1 MKKIALIIGITGQD
15 GSYLAELLLSKNY
28 IVHGLRRR
36 SSSFNTGRIDH
47 LLDDQSSL
55 PDGSSD
61 LKLHYGDLTDAAS
74 LAKVISL
81 CRPDEIY
88 NLGAQS
94 HVGVS
99 FEQPDYTG
107 QVDGLGALR
116 VLEAIKSLGLMDTVR
131 FYQASTSELY
141 GEVLEVPQ
149 TELTPFNPQSP
160 YAIAKL
166 YGFWITKLY
175 REAYG
180 AYACNGILFNHESP
194 RRGETFVTRKI
205 TIGMSNIS
213 LGRQDRLLMGNLNSL
228 RDWGHAR
235 EYAEMQWLMLQQDKP
250 EDFVIATNKQYSVRD
265 WIHWSAE
272 RVGIQLEF
280 IGKGEK
286 EKAIVVGVDGFAR
299 ANVSVGDCVVEV
311 DPGYY
316 RPAEVG
322 SLLGDASKASN
333 LLGWTPKVSAKELC
347 FEMMDADL
355 RRLREQRD

>member
-1 MKKIALIIGITGQD
+1 LVKVALIIGITGQD
-15 GSYLAELLLSKNY
+15 GSYLAELLISKGY
-28 IVHGLRRR
+28 AVHGLRRR

-47 LLDDQSSL
+47 LLDDQSSV
-55 PDGSSD
+55 PDGSSA

-74 LAKVISL
+74 LSKVIGF
-81 CRPDEIY
+81 CKPDEIY

-116 VLEAIKSLGLMDTVR
+116 VLEAVKSLGLIDKVK

-141 GEVLEVPQ
+141 GDVLESPQ
-149 TELTPFNPQSP
+149 TEATPFNPQSP

-166 YGFWITKLY
+166 YGFLMTKLY

-180 AYACNGILFNHESP
+180 VFGCNGILFNHESP

-205 TIGMSNIS
+205 TIGMSKIA
-213 LGRQDRLLMGNLNSL
+213 LGFQDRLLMGNLNSL

-235 EYAEMQWLMLQQDKP
+235 EYAEMQWLMLQQDEP
-250 EDFVIATNKQYSVRD
+250 QDFVIATNKQHSVRE

-272 RVGIQLEF
+272 KVGIKLEF
-280 IGKGEK
+280 LGEGEK
-286 EKAIVVGVDGFAR
+286 EKGVVVDVVGFA
-299 ANVSVGDCVVEV
+299 ALNLSIGDCIVQV
-311 DPGYY
+311 DSGYY
-316 RPAEVG
+316 RPAEVA
-322 SLLGDASKASN
+322 SLLGDASKAAE
-333 LLGWTPKVSAKELC
+333 LLGWTPKISAKELC

-355 RRLREQRD
+355 SRLSGGVY

>member
-1 MKKIALIIGITGQD
+1 LKKIALIIGITGQD
-15 GSYLAELLLSKNY
+15 GSYLAELLLSKGY
-28 IVHGLRRR
+28 VVHGLRRR
-36 SSSFNTGRIDH
+36 SSTFNTGRIDH

-55 PDGSSD
+55 SDGSSP

-81 CRPDEIY
+81 CRPNEIY

-107 QVDGLGALR
+107 QVDALGALR
-116 VLEAIKSLGLMDTVR
+116 VLEAIKSLRLMDKVK

-141 GEVLEVPQ
+141 GKVVETPQ

-194 RRGETFVTRKI
+194 RRGETFVTRKV
-205 TIGMSNIS
+205 TLGMCNIS
-213 LGRQDRLLMGNLNSL
+213 LGLQDRLLMGNLNSL
-228 RDWGHAR
+228 RDWGHAK

-250 EDFVIATNKQYSVRD
+250 EDFVIATNKQHSVRD
-265 WIHWSAE
+265 WINWSAE

-280 IGKGEK
+280 KDKGEK
-286 EKAIVVGVDGFAR
+286 EKGIVVDVVGFAK
-299 ANVSVGDCVVEV
+299 ANVSVGDCIVEV

-316 RPAEVG
+316 RPAEVS

-355 RRLREQRD
+355 EALREQTN